1 MLFSVLA
8 TLLLASQIT
17 LFTATPLDSDK
28 RLIKTADNLPAQWLS
43 DAEIQKL
50 YDQNTNFM
58 DITDT
63 PNLEQGEARRSS
75 GTDAIPA
82 IPTTVSQQ
90 AIVKPMIERT
100 NTELMKSALKTLTEF
115 NNRYYKAATGEQS
128 SNWLFGRIKE
138 LVDEYNKDNHLKVV
152 VTQVKHDWLQQSIVA
167 RIEGKQ
173 GNEETVI
180 IGGHQDSINHADKMD
195 GRAPGA
201 DDDGSGTVTVLEVF
215 RVFLASGYL
224 PKRPVEF
231 QWYAAEE
238 AGLLGS
244 QAIAQAYKASNRTV
258 VGMLQLDMT
267 GFPKEQRDIGITTD
281 FTDPDLTQLLRSC
294 VTEYAT
300 LKSFDKKCGYGCSDH
315 ASWNRAGYPSAFP
328 VEASTFVNRN
338 IHTPKDTYDTVNFEH
353 MLEFVKLGLGFVV
366 EMSHD

>member
-8 TLLLASQIT
+8 TLFLAS
-17 LFTATPLDSDK
+17 LLTAAPTSSDK
-28 RLIKTADNLPAQWLS
+28 RLIKTALNVPATWMS

-50 YDQNTNFM
+50 YDQNTHFM

-63 PNLEQGEARRSS
+63 PTLEQGQARRSS
-75 GTDAIPA
+75 GKSVAPA
-82 IPTTVSQQ
+82 IPTSVTQQ
-90 AIVKPMIERT
+90 ATVKPMIERA
-100 NTELMKSALKTLTEF
+100 NTDLMKAALKTLTEF
-115 NNRYYKAATGEQS
+115 NNRYYKAVTGEQS
-128 SNWLFGRIKE
+128 SNWLFGRVKE
-138 LVDEYNKDNHLKVV
+138 LVDEYNKDGHLVISVK
-152 VTQVKHDWLQQSIVA
+152 QVKHDWLQQSIIA

-173 GNEETVI
+173 ANDETVI
-180 IGGHQDSINHADKMD
+180 IGGHQDSINHADRME

-201 DDDGSGTVTVLEVF
+201 DDDGSGTVTVLETF
-215 RVFLASGYL
+215 RVLLASGYL

-267 GFPKEQRDIGITTD
+267 GFPKEVRDFGITTD

-294 VTEYAT
+294 VTEYSA

-315 ASWNRAGYPSAFP
+315 ASWNRAGYASAFP
-328 VEASTFVNRN
+328 NEASTFVNRN
-338 IHTPKDTYDTVNFEH
+338 IHTPKDTYDSVNFDH
-353 MLEFVKLGLGFVV
+353 MLEFVKLALGFLV